1 MKKSVLAA
9 LVLGVTLCV
18 TGCDDG
24 KTSPKT
30 EQAKASVSDAKDAVV
45 NAAKDVKDATAE
57 AAKRCK
63 RG

>member
-24 KTSPKT
+24 KTSP
-30 EQAKASVSDAKDAVV
+30 QAD
-45 NAAKDVKDATAE
+45 
-57 AAKRCK
+57 
-63 RG
+63 